1 MKTLDEIRARIKIKI
16 PDETEEHRKHV

>member
-1 MKTLDEIRARIKIKI
+1 MKTLEEIHAKIKIKI

>member
-1 MKTLDEIRARIKIKI
+1 MKTLEEIRAKIKVKI